1 MLLGIVAIAI
11 AMVTLWLGGELV
23 FRMGIGIDDGANVYA
38 PSSLSSS
45 STKPIERRRDT
56 SRPARIT

>member
-23 FRMGIGIDDGANVYA
+23 FRMGVGIDDGANVDA